1 MNILAGAL
9 AIWVLCAQQALA
21 SFRQYSKNTGS
32 QNGDPGFST
41 SNSLTLKS
49 LGSCSHISKLKIER
63 DAAGETI
70 FFIYVCKWSTVW
82 NNNLLKVFQRK
93 KKKRI
98 QKLYIVCRCCLLSG
112 CLIAWCYSSWLVT
125 KCYCSSKGLKPNT
138 LTCTN
143 HQQLPVWSYQLHLC
157 PYLCCLVGSKSF
169 FSSLLHFFSYSKSHC
184 LLIQRPL
191 RSSALSTGL
200 VKLCS
205 PLSLLLITQ
214 HYSELTLVE

>member
-1 MNILAGAL
+1 MVTQVFPPQTAWLWKV
-9 AIWVLCAQQALA
+9 WVPVL
-21 SFRQYSKNTGS
+21 
-32 QNGDPGFST
+32 T
-41 SNSLTLKS
+41 SPSL
-49 LGSCSHISKLKIER
+49 KLKEMQQ
-63 DAAGETI
+63 TKL
-70 FFIYVCKWSTVW
+70 FFSFMYASDQLYRIITFWKYFREK
-82 NNNLLKVFQRK
+82 K

-169 FSSLLHFFSYSKSHC
+169 FFSSLLHFFSYSKSHC

-205 PLSLLLITQ
+205 PLSLLLITR
-214 HYSELTLVE
+214 HFPS